1 MDINAHLALARSGKQ
16 VPPKPAV
23 LGSFF
28 NFPRWFLWNSANKTV
43 WVALAF
49 CTLWSLWYFLSVR
62 YDFGLLRIFTSGNT
76 RKCLKKMQ
84 PISDIA
90 TNRATGSPP
99 HSGMAMLHRSPEHH
113 RTDSCSLHGEF
124 RTQAPY
130 IGRCQQS
137 FWETAWN
144 ESLRPCLCATEPTK
158 VYTTNLEF
166 RHILIQYEMI
176 YSLVSNSS
184 LSSLKA

>member
-43 WVALAF
+43 LVALAC
-49 CTLWSLWYFLSVR
+49 CTLWSLFSWYFLSMR
-62 YDFGLLRIFTSGNT
+62 HDFGLLRIFTSGNT
-76 RKCLKKMQ
+76 RKCFTKMQ

-99 HSGMAMLHRSPEHH
+99 HSGMASCRSPEHH
-113 RTDSCSLHGEF
+113 GQTHARYMASF

-137 FWETAWN
+137 LWEAAWN
-144 ESLRPCLCATEPTK
+144 ESLRRCL
-158 VYTTNLEF
+158 VRHGTNQGL
-166 RHILIQYEMI
+166 
-176 YSLVSNSS
+176 
-184 LSSLKA
+184 

>member
-43 WVALAF
+43 LVALAC
-49 CTLWSLWYFLSVR
+49 CTLWSLFSRYFLSMR
-62 YDFGLLRIFTSGNT
+62 HDFGLLRIFTSGNT
-76 RKCLKKMQ
+76 RKCFKKMQ
-84 PISDIA
+84 PILQPTEQPVHHPIPGWRCC
-90 TNRATGSPP
+90 T
-99 HSGMAMLHRSPEHH
+99 EHH

-137 FWETAWN
+137 LWEAAWN
-144 ESLRPCLCATEPTK
+144 ESLRPYVARHGTNQGLHNKPRVQT
-158 VYTTNLEF
+158 YTDTIWDDTL
-166 RHILIQYEMI
+166 
-176 YSLVSNSS
+176 
-184 LSSLKA
+184 